1 MLYKNEVMEGN
12 VITHVYSQGRG
23 WVCLWGVCLQWV
35 CLWGFCLPGSVSG
48 GSASGVCPGGSAYR
62 KSVSDGSVSGGS
74 TSWGLS
80 LGVCLHGGSAYRGSA
95 SGWRGSGYCGESAS
109 VGPPHSLTN
118 LHDSFLEALLL
129 AGDQPVGVSSTLYL
143 HTLYSPPSN
152 PPLSHLHPPTLT
164 NLHDTLLEALLLAGD
179 QPVGV
184 SLGSEPR
191 SGHRDPRWSS
201 SHAGVQFCSSVA
213 PSLQNSRCRKRTRI

>member
-1 MLYKNEVMEGN
+1 MGLSLGGLPAVGLSLG
-12 VITHVYSQGRG
+12 VLPP
-23 WVCLWGVCLQWV
+23 WLCLW
-35 CLWGFCLPGSVSG
+35 

-62 KSVSDGSVSGGS
+62 KSVPDGSVSGGS

-179 QPVGV
+179 QPVGMPW
-184 SLGSEPR
+184 L
-191 SGHRDPRWSS
+191 
-201 SHAGVQFCSSVA
+201 
-213 PSLQNSRCRKRTRI
+213 